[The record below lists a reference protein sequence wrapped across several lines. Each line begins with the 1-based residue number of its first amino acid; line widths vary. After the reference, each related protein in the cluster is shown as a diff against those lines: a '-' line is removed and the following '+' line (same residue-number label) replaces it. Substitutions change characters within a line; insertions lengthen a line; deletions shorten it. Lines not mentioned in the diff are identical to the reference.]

1 MHERAPRG
9 RFCLS
14 EYAPNHAWRTKGG
27 ISGKSHIRKWAICR
41 KNENLTLW
49 KCARMHERAPRG
61 RFLLS
66 EHAPN
71 HAWHTKGGING
82 KSHIRKCII
91 CRKNENFTVWK
102 CMKRRLVGKKA
113 IFQYWEFPEMPPSQE
128 GVGHAWRFL
137 MLRGFTK
144 GKAEK
149 NVKIW
154 WNFGENLM
162 KIWTDLVCI
171 VRFLNF
177 VFDFVKNLVL
187 FCILRKKK
195 IKIC

>member
-1 MHERAPRG
+1 MENLIIDKWVTCRKCEKLPFEKARKGTKRHERAQVG
-9 RFCLS
+9 RHILS

-66 EHAPN
+66 EYAPN

-128 GVGHAWRFL
+128 GVGHAWRF
-137 MLRGFTK
+137 F
-144 GKAEK
+144 
-149 NVKIW
+149 NVA
-154 WNFGENLM
+154 
-162 KIWTDLVCI
+162 C
-171 VRFLNF
+171 
-177 VFDFVKNLVL
+177 FDATSYCKS
-187 FCILRKKK
+187 
-195 IKIC
+195 

>member
-1 MHERAPRG
+1 MHHLSKKWKFNPLKMHEKAP
-9 RFCLS
+9 
-14 EYAPNHAWRTKGG
+14 GG
-27 ISGKSHIRKWAICR
+27 QKSNFPIQIIRKWAICR
-41 KNENLTLW
+41 KNINFSLW

-91 CRKNENFTVWK
+91 CRKNEHFTVWK

-128 GVGHAWRFL
+128 GVGHAWRF
-137 MLRGFTK
+137 F
-144 GKAEK
+144 
-149 NVKIW
+149 NVA
-154 WNFGENLM
+154 
-162 KIWTDLVCI
+162 C
-171 VRFLNF
+171 
-177 VFDFVKNLVL
+177 FDATSYCKS
-187 FCILRKKK
+187 
-195 IKIC
+195 

>member
-66 EHAPN
+66 EYAPN

-128 GVGHAWRFL
+128 GVGHAWRF
-137 MLRGFTK
+137 F
-144 GKAEK
+144 
-149 NVKIW
+149 NVA
-154 WNFGENLM
+154 
-162 KIWTDLVCI
+162 C
-171 VRFLNF
+171 
-177 VFDFVKNLVL
+177 FDATSYCKS
-187 FCILRKKK
+187 
-195 IKIC
+195 

>member
-66 EHAPN
+66 EYAPN

-113 IFQYWEFPEMPPSQE
+113 IFQYSTL
-128 GVGHAWRFL
+128 GIKLSVGATLIAFGLARTPTYAYCDP
-137 MLRGFTK
+137 LR
-144 GKAEK
+144 
-149 NVKIW
+149 
-154 WNFGENLM
+154 L
-162 KIWTDLVCI
+162 
-171 VRFLNF
+171 
-177 VFDFVKNLVL
+177 
-187 FCILRKKK
+187 
-195 IKIC
+195 